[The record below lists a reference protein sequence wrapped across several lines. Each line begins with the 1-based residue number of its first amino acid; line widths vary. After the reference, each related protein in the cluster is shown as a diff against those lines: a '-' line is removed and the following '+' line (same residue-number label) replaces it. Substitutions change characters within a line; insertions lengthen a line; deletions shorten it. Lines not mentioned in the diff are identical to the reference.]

1 MTLPEHK
8 CVVSYNMQISYFE
21 RMPIPGNH
29 SIERVFETIRGALPR
44 HLRPKVV
51 HCPTPY
57 HSIWWLLRGMIY
69 AWTEKGE
76 VNHIV
81 GDVHYVALGLPRSR
95 CILTIHD
102 LNYLHH
108 LKGPRG
114 TLYRLLYFSIP
125 LRRCAVITA
134 ISETTRDRIVEE
146 FPFTSDRIVVI
157 ADPVPQNYE
166 SRPKL
171 FNSDYP
177 RILQVGTA
185 PHKNVGR
192 LVQAVKG
199 LHCKLHIIG
208 FLSNEMQ
215 RLLESSH
222 IDYEN
227 SVNISD
233 AEMLQAYDQADM
245 VVFVSLAEGFG
256 MPIIEAQA
264 MGRPVIVGNLS
275 PMKEIAGAD
284 ALTVDPFDTEAIR
297 SAIRQVVEDGSAR
310 QRIIVAGLENVKRFS
325 AEAVAGQYAQLYRS
339 VAKCK

>member
-1 MTLPEHK
+1 
-8 CVVSYNMQISYFE
+8 MQIVYFE
-21 RMPIPGNH
+21 RQPSPDNH
-29 SIERVFETIRGALPR
+29 SVEREFEAVRGAQ
-44 HLRPKVV
+44 PKHWDQKIVY
-51 HCPTPY
+51 CPTPR
-57 HSIWWLLRGMIY
+57 HSVWWLLKGIVR
-69 AWTEKGE
+69 AWAEKGE

-81 GDVHYVALGLPRSR
+81 GDVHYVALGLPKSK
-95 CILTIHD
+95 CILTVND
-102 LNYLHH
+102 LKHLDD
-108 LKGPRG
+108 LKGLRG

-125 LRRCAVITA
+125 LRRSAVITA
-134 ISETTRDRIVEE
+134 ISETTRDRIAEE
-146 FPFTSDRIVVI
+146 FPFTSSSIVVI
-157 ADPVPQNYE
+157 PVPIPQGFE
-166 SRPKL
+166 FRPKL

-199 LHCKLHIIG
+199 LHCKLHIVG
-208 FLSNEMQ
+208 PLSNEVQ

-233 AEMLQAYDQADM
+233 PEMLHAYDQADM

-264 MGRPVIVGNLS
+264 LGRPVIVSNLS
-275 PMKEIAGAD
+275 PMKEVAGAG
-284 ALTVDPFDTEAIR
+284 AITVDPLDIGAIR
-297 SAIRQVVEDGSAR
+297 SAIRQVVEDGPAR